1 MIRVLIA
8 DDHPVF
14 RHGLATILAD
24 GKEFEVVGEASE
36 GSSALAMMEQLAPD
50 IAVLDIAMPGMSGLD
65 VVRTANERNIEVE
78 FVILTMYNDEVYF
91 HSAMELGVKGYV
103 LKESALHD
111 LLACLRAV
119 ADGRFYVSPLVSH
132 YLVKRNEELKTLY
145 TAQPSLRELTPTE
158 KKILR
163 LIAENRTSREIG
175 KLLHISYR
183 TVQNHR
189 TNICQKLNLQGYNRL
204 LQFALENRS
213 SL

>member
-14 RHGLATILAD
+14 RHGLATILAG
-24 GKEFEVVGEASE
+24 GKEFEVVGEASD
-36 GSSALAMMEQLAPD
+36 GSHALAMMEQLAPD
-50 IAVLDIAMPGMSGLD
+50 IAVVDIAMPGMSGLD
-65 VVRTANERNIEVE
+65 VVRTANERNLEVE
-78 FVILTMYNDEVYF
+78 FVVLTMYNDEVYF

-132 YLVKRNEELKTLY
+132 YLVKRNEELKSLY
-145 TAQPSLRELTPTE
+145 SAQPSLRELTPTE

-175 KLLHISYR
+175 ELLHISYR

-204 LQFALENRS
+204 LQFALEHKA

>member
-14 RHGLATILAD
+14 RHGLAAILA
-24 GKEFEVVGEASE
+24 GSGEFEVVGEASD
-36 GSSALAMMEQLAPD
+36 GSAAMAMMTQFAPD
-50 IAVLDIAMPGMSGLD
+50 IAVVDIAMPGMSGLD
-65 VVRTANERNIEVE
+65 VVRSANEKNLEVE

-91 HSAMELGVKGYV
+91 HTAMELGVKGYV

-132 YLVKRNEELKTLY
+132 YLVKRNEQLKTLY
-145 TAQPSLRELTPTE
+145 STQPSLRELTPTE
-158 KKILR
+158 KKVLR
-163 LIAENRTSREIG
+163 LIAENRTSRDIGEI
-175 KLLHISYR
+175 LHVSYR

-189 TNICQKLNLQGYNRL
+189 TSICAKLNLQGYNRL
-204 LQFALENRS
+204 LQFALEHKA

>member
-14 RHGLATILAD
+14 RHGLSAILA
-24 GKEFEVVGEASE
+24 GSGEFAVVGEASD
-36 GSSALAMMEQLAPD
+36 GSAAMAMMQQLGPD
-50 IAVLDIAMPGMSGLD
+50 IAVLDIAMPGLSGLD
-65 VVRTANERNIEVE
+65 VVRAANEENLEVE
-78 FVILTMYNDEVYF
+78 FAILTMYNDEVYF

-132 YLVKRNEELKTLY
+132 YLVKRNEQLKTLY
-145 TAQPSLRELTPTE
+145 STQPSLRELTPAE
-158 KKILR
+158 KKVLR

-175 KLLHISYR
+175 ELLHVSYR

-189 TNICQKLNLQGYNRL
+189 TSICQKLNLQGYNRL
-204 LQFALENRS
+204 LQFALEHRA